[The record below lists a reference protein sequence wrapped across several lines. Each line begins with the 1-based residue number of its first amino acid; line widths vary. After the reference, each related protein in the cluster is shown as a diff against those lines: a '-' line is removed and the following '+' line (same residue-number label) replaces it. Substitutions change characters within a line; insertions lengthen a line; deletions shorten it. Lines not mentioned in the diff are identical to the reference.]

1 MPTSTPARAFIALI
15 IALGLAVLGDAA
27 LSVPSIQIVRMAS
40 FLLVACVAARLRI
53 KLPGIT
59 GNMAVNLPFVLLAVA
74 EMSLLEALI
83 VGCVS
88 NFVHCVPRAGKKFKL
103 IQTAFNVSNMAL
115 AVAATHL
122 IYTSSLSTGI
132 GSPSLRLAVAAAG
145 FFLVNTVPISF
156 VIFLTEQKS
165 GFRTWLDIFRL
176 SFPYFLASA
185 GVAGVALTLASQV
198 GWQLPI
204 AILPLM
210 AGVYYSYRYL
220 CSSAKSLAATS
231 SY

>member
-1 MPTSTPARAFIALI
+1 MPTSAPARTFIALV
-15 IALGLAVLGDAA
+15 IALGLAVVGDAVLGA
-27 LSVPSIQIVRMAS
+27 PPIQIVRLAS

-103 IQTAFNVSNMAL
+103 IQTAFNVGNMAL

-122 IYTSSLSTGI
+122 VYTSSFLSTGI
-132 GSPSLRLAVAAAG
+132 ASPSLRLAVATAG

-156 VIFLTEQKS
+156 VIFLTERK
-165 GFRTWLDIFRL
+165 GPFRTWLEILRL

-185 GVAGVALTLASQV
+185 GVAGVALTLASRV
-198 GWQLPI
+198 GWQMPI

-220 CSSAKSLAATS
+220 CSSAKVLAAS
-231 SY
+231 R